1 MPVPNNGVD
10 TRRAYAIPVF
20 AVRGTLTLNCDPDTA
35 RDFYPERG
43 EVPKD
48 ARAACALCQ
57 ARAECASW
65 AVRTTQAHGVWGGLG
80 TADRHKLIRRFGND
94 PNRAADAVWRAL
106 ATDSAW
112 SGALLDELDGTAA

>member
-43 EVPKD
+43 EAAKD
-48 ARAACALCQ
+48 ARTACALCP
-57 ARAECASW
+57 ARAECGSW

-80 TADRHKLIRRFGND
+80 PSDRARLVRRFGGNPD
-94 PNRAADAVWRAL
+94 AAADALRYAL
-106 ATDSAW
+106 ETDSEW
-112 SGALLDELDGTAA
+112 ITTTVLDGAAA